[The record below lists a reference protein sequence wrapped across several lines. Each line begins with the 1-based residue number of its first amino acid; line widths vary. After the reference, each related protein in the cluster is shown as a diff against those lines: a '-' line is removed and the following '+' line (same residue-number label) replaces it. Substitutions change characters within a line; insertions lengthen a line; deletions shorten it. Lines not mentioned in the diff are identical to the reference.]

1 VKQPVKPS
9 DEQVSIQA
17 KHSEPLKAAE
27 QVNDQKEIQEQL
39 PTKNGAF

>member
-9 DEQVSIQA
+9 DEQVIIQA
-17 KHSEPLKAAE
+17 KNSEPPKVTE